1 MVFIVYLVQYVFR
14 GVMILDNSSLEGSM
28 NDSEKILRQIM
39 ARNKDS
45 MMKMSYMQL
54 QNKELAN
61 VAVSNIFMVV
71 YKRLYK
77 YPGIEKEKAWICA
90 IAVKEWRRQ
99 SRRKAFGMKPLI
111 LTQRR

>member
-1 MVFIVYLVQYVFR
+1 MK
-14 GVMILDNSSLEGSM
+14 GASSESLCDAETL
-28 NDSEKILRQIM
+28 LRQIM
-39 ARNKDS
+39 VRNKDS

-61 VAVSNIFMVV
+61 IAVSNIFMVV

-99 SRRKAFGMKPLI
+99 LRRKAFGLKPLI
-111 LTQRR
+111 RTKRR

>member
-1 MVFIVYLVQYVFR
+1 MLAIKIYVSVLLISMAQKRKYALANGSKKKPRPICAR
-14 GVMILDNSSLEGSM
+14 GVQRLKGASSESLCDAETL
-28 NDSEKILRQIM
+28 LRQIM

-61 VAVSNIFMVV
+61 IAVSNIFMVV

-77 YPGIEKEKAWICA
+77 YPGIENFIM
-90 IAVKEWRRQ
+90 I
-99 SRRKAFGMKPLI
+99 P
-111 LTQRR
+111 

>member
-1 MVFIVYLVQYVFR
+1 MCKGVQR
-14 GVMILDNSSLEGSM
+14 LKGASSESL
-28 NDSEKILRQIM
+28 NDAEALLRQIM
-39 ARNKDS
+39 VRNKDS

-77 YPGIEKEKAWICA
+77 YPGIEKEKAWISA